1 MIGGLIPES
10 KESTSVGQLIEY
22 FFARQKIYKIT
33 YDEYC
38 MQLVRTIR
46 AEKFKK
52 NIYKQSKVE
61 KDKVLLF
68 GIALVILQ

>member
-22 FFARQKIYKIT
+22 FFARQKIYKKII

-46 AEKFKK
+46 AESFLKK
-52 NIYKQSKVE
+52 GYTY
-61 KDKVLLF
+61 
-68 GIALVILQ
+68 ILK